1 MTKKDPG
8 KTQVT
13 SGQLDRHWQRCLSS
27 APHKQCHADGA
38 QNTINELQLL
48 RTKKASCCSHLLL
61 AALTKWKWVQG
72 PQKSWKGRQTES
84 KATSLR
90 EHIVTCKQEMS
101 DTGT

>member
-48 RTKKASCCSHLLL
+48 RTKKASCCSHF
-61 AALTKWKWVQG
+61 APCCTDKVEMG
-72 PQKSWKGRQTES
+72 SGSTE
-84 KATSLR
+84 KLER
-90 EHIVTCKQEMS
+90 EAN
-101 DTGT
+101 